1 MTPATQ
7 PAQLLTALNWRYATK
22 AFDTKALPA
31 PLWEALQES
40 LRLAPSSFGL
50 QPWKFFVI
58 ADPAVKVNTDPDAS
72 ASDASPL
79 RPDPDFRTDLLRLVD
94 ALRARAEGGAD

>member
-7 PAQLLTALNWRYATK
+7 PAQLLAALNWRYATK

-40 LRLAPSSFGL
+40 LRLSPSS
-50 QPWKFFVI
+50 
-58 ADPAVKVNTDPDAS
+58 
-72 ASDASPL
+72 
-79 RPDPDFRTDLLRLVD
+79 
-94 ALRARAEGGAD
+94 

>member
-7 PAQLLTALNWRYATK
+7 PAQLLAALNWRYATK

-40 LRLAPSSFGL
+40 LAARRIRYRWLGEALGGLREGGGEDRRSGTLARTEKGCGGR
-50 QPWKFFVI
+50 
-58 ADPAVKVNTDPDAS
+58 
-72 ASDASPL
+72 L
-79 RPDPDFRTDLLRLVD
+79 RPRRLRS
-94 ALRARAEGGAD
+94 ARRVRRG